1 MGRYTKICQ
10 LAEEKNVPVREIL
23 VRHIIPLDIRIDIAI
38 RINAADDDDLDSED
52 LFQLCDTPTSQKKLL
67 SFF

>member
-1 MGRYTKICQ
+1 MGRYTKIYQ
-10 LAEEKNVPVREIL
+10 LAEEKNVQVREIL
-23 VRHIIPLDIRIDIAI
+23 VKHIIPLDIRIDIAN
-38 RINAADDDDLDSED
+38 RINAADDDDLDPED